1 MPELPEVETVRKGL
15 EKFTNDF
22 HIKKIDVFII
32 IINIIFFA
40 YYAIQLLVFTD
51 EFAINNLGFFNHAVA
66 GLSEIIGIIFTTF
79 IIALLIIIFR
89 GLEKQLPLISII
101 TLFQILAALN
111 FWRYVFTDSP
121 GETNLNIIT
130 ANAIVFSIISCL
142 NLILI
147 SKNIN
152 KI

>member
-1 MPELPEVETVRKGL
+1 M
-15 EKFTNDF
+15 
-22 HIKKIDVFII
+22 IKKVDILIVL
-32 IINIIFFA
+32 INIIFFA
-40 YYAIQLLVFTD
+40 YFAIQLIIFTD

-66 GLSEIIGIIFTTF
+66 GLSEIIGIIFITF
-79 IIALLIIIFR
+79 IIALSIIVFR
-89 GLEKQLPLISII
+89 GLERQLPIILIIF
-101 TLFQILAALN
+101 LFQFLASLN

-121 GETNLNIIT
+121 GETNLNTIT
-130 ANAIVFSIISCL
+130 INAIIFSIISFL

>member
-1 MPELPEVETVRKGL
+1 M
-15 EKFTNDF
+15 N
-22 HIKKIDVFII
+22 KKVDILIV

-40 YYAIQLLVFTD
+40 YFAIQLIIFTD

-66 GLSEIIGIIFTTF
+66 GLSEIIGIIFITF
-79 IIALLIIIFR
+79 IIALSIIVFR
-89 GLEKQLPLISII
+89 GLERQLPFILIIF
-101 TLFQILAALN
+101 LFQFLAALN

-121 GETNLNIIT
+121 GETNLNTIT
-130 ANAIVFSIISCL
+130 INAVIFSIISFL

>member
-1 MPELPEVETVRKGL
+1 M
-15 EKFTNDF
+15 
-22 HIKKIDVFII
+22 IKKIDVFII

-40 YYAIQLLVFTD
+40 YYATQLLVFTD

>member
-1 MPELPEVETVRKGL
+1 M
-15 EKFTNDF
+15 
-22 HIKKIDVFII
+22 IKKVDILIV

-40 YYAIQLLVFTD
+40 YFAIQLIIFTD
-51 EFAINNLGFFNHAVA
+51 EFSINNLGFFNHAVA
-66 GLSEIIGIIFTTF
+66 GLSEIIGIIFITF
-79 IIALLIIIFR
+79 IIALSIIVFR
-89 GLEKQLPLISII
+89 GLERQLPFILIIF
-101 TLFQILAALN
+101 LFQFLAALN

-130 ANAIVFSIISCL
+130 TNAVIFSIISFL

>member
-1 MPELPEVETVRKGL
+1 M
-15 EKFTNDF
+15 
-22 HIKKIDVFII
+22 IKKIDLFII

-40 YYAIQLLVFTD
+40 YYATQLLVLTD
-51 EFAINNLGFFNHAVA
+51 EFAINNLGFFNHAIA

>member
-1 MPELPEVETVRKGL
+1 M
-15 EKFTNDF
+15 
-22 HIKKIDVFII
+22 IKKVDILII

-40 YYAIQLLVFTD
+40 YYAIQLIIFTD

-66 GLSEIIGIIFTTF
+66 GLSEIIGIIFITF

-89 GLEKQLPLISII
+89 GLEKQLPFILIIS
-101 TLFQILAALN
+101 LFQILAALN

-130 ANAIVFSIISCL
+130 INAVLFSIISCL

>member
-1 MPELPEVETVRKGL
+1 M
-15 EKFTNDF
+15 N
-22 HIKKIDVFII
+22 KKVDILIV

-40 YYAIQLLVFTD
+40 YFAIQLIIFTD
-51 EFAINNLGFFNHAVA
+51 EFSINNLGFFNHAVA
-66 GLSEIIGIIFTTF
+66 GLSEIIGIIFISF
-79 IIALLIIIFR
+79 IIALSIIEFR
-89 GLEKQLPLISII
+89 GLERQLPFILIIF
-101 TLFQILAALN
+101 LFQFLAALN

-121 GETNLNIIT
+121 GETNLNTIT
-130 ANAIVFSIISCL
+130 INAVIFSIISFL

>member
-1 MPELPEVETVRKGL
+1 M
-15 EKFTNDF
+15 
-22 HIKKIDVFII
+22 IKKIDVFII

-40 YYAIQLLVFTD
+40 YYATQLLVFTD

-79 IIALLIIIFR
+79 IIALLIIVFR

-130 ANAIVFSIISCL
+130 VNAVVFSIITCL

-147 SKNIN
+147 SKNIS

>member
-1 MPELPEVETVRKGL
+1 M
-15 EKFTNDF
+15 
-22 HIKKIDVFII
+22 IKKIDVFII

-40 YYAIQLLVFTD
+40 YYATQLLVFTD
-51 EFAINNLGFFNHAVA
+51 EFAINNLGFFNHAIA

-79 IIALLIIIFR
+79 IIALLIIVFR

-130 ANAIVFSIISCL
+130 VNAVVFSIISCL

-147 SKNIN
+147 SKNIS

>member
-1 MPELPEVETVRKGL
+1 M
-15 EKFTNDF
+15 
-22 HIKKIDVFII
+22 IKKIDVFII
-32 IINIIFFA
+32 IINIIFFS
-40 YYAIQLLVFTD
+40 YYATQLLVFTD

-121 GETNLNIIT
+121 GETNLNIIII
-130 ANAIVFSIISCL
+130 NAIFFSIISFFNVL
-142 NLILI
+142 LII
-147 SKNIN
+147 RNSK

>member
-1 MPELPEVETVRKGL
+1 M
-15 EKFTNDF
+15 
-22 HIKKIDVFII
+22 IKKIDLFII

-40 YYAIQLLVFTD
+40 YYATQLLVFTD
-51 EFAINNLGFFNHAVA
+51 EFAINNLGFFNHAIA

-79 IIALLIIIFR
+79 IIALLIILSR

-130 ANAIVFSIISCL
+130 VNAVVFSIISCL
-142 NLILI
+142 NFILI

>member
-1 MPELPEVETVRKGL
+1 M
-15 EKFTNDF
+15 
-22 HIKKIDVFII
+22 IKKVDILIV

-40 YYAIQLLVFTD
+40 YFAIQLIIFTD

-66 GLSEIIGIIFTTF
+66 GLSEIIGIIFITF
-79 IIALLIIIFR
+79 IIALSIIVFR
-89 GLEKQLPLISII
+89 GLERQLPIILIIF
-101 TLFQILAALN
+101 LFQFLASLN

-121 GETNLNIIT
+121 GETNLNTIT
-130 ANAIVFSIISCL
+130 INAIIFSIISFL

-147 SKNIN
+147 LKNIN

>member
-1 MPELPEVETVRKGL
+1 M
-15 EKFTNDF
+15 N
-22 HIKKIDVFII
+22 KKVDILIV

-40 YYAIQLLVFTD
+40 YFAIQLIIFTD
-51 EFAINNLGFFNHAVA
+51 EFSINNLGFFKHAVA
-66 GLSEIIGIIFTTF
+66 GLSEIIGIIFITF
-79 IIALLIIIFR
+79 IIALSIILFR
-89 GLEKQLPLISII
+89 GLERQLPFILIIF
-101 TLFQILAALN
+101 LFQFLAALN

-130 ANAIVFSIISCL
+130 INAVIFSIISFL

>member
-1 MPELPEVETVRKGL
+1 M
-15 EKFTNDF
+15 
-22 HIKKIDVFII
+22 IKKVDILII
-32 IINIIFFA
+32 LINIIFFA
-40 YYAIQLLVFTD
+40 YYAIQLIIFTD

-66 GLSEIIGIIFTTF
+66 GLSEIIGIIFITF
-79 IIALLIIIFR
+79 MIALLIITFR
-89 GLEKQLPLISII
+89 GLEKQLPFILIIF
-101 TLFQILAALN
+101 LFQFLAALN

-130 ANAIVFSIISCL
+130 INAVLFSIISCL

>member
-1 MPELPEVETVRKGL
+1 M
-15 EKFTNDF
+15 
-22 HIKKIDVFII
+22 IKKVDILIV
-32 IINIIFFA
+32 IINIIFFT
-40 YYAIQLLVFTD
+40 YFAIQLIIFTD

-66 GLSEIIGIIFTTF
+66 GLSEIIGIIFITF
-79 IIALLIIIFR
+79 IIALSIIVFR
-89 GLEKQLPLISII
+89 GLERQLPFILIIF
-101 TLFQILAALN
+101 LFQFLAALN

-121 GETNLNIIT
+121 GETNLNTIT
-130 ANAIVFSIISCL
+130 INAVTFSIISFL